1 MQRQQLMEGSRR
13 GEKRRRFPICFF
25 PPSPNKLPFIC
36 NVSLKQDLKDAVKG
50 SAQRRTRPRTT
61 EEGERDCGCRRGPF
75 LFSFPS
81 LLHHLQ
87 CAFGKRHARRL
98 VTCKALPRAWTCGGL
113 WFKTKCRATTSDCCF
128 SSCAAATGAVSAIL
142 AWLMLDQHIR
152 WAHDNPEARV

>member
-1 MQRQQLMEGSRR
+1 MEGSRR

-128 SSCAAATGAVSAIL
+128 SSCALPSSWPLGNVASQRGGQADRMHYIDVGDYTFSSSS
-142 AWLMLDQHIR
+142 
-152 WAHDNPEARV
+152 